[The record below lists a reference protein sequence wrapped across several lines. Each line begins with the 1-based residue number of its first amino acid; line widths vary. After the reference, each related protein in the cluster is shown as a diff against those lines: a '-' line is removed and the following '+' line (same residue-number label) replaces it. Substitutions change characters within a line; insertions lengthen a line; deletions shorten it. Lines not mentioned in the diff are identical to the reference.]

1 MRSGCSSDVQG
12 SSDATSGDSQSNTT
26 GLASI
31 GAAEIAFK
39 VGAGDGD
46 CKCTAD
52 EDIRGNCRNQK
63 VAQAAGVWLE
73 LFELQAPFHPQRM

>member
-39 VGAGDGD
+39 AGAGDGD

-52 EDIRGNCRNQK
+52 EDILRQLSESKGSSSGGFLARS
-63 VAQAAGVWLE
+63 V
-73 LFELQAPFHPQRM
+73 